1 MNSTVSKTINGRRV
15 SARPVFK
22 GGALPAYWIATVDGR
37 SLPKL
42 FDTPRE
48 AIRCAAEADSL
59 SLLR

>member
-1 MNSTVSKTINGRRV
+1 MNTTISKTINGRRV

-22 GGALPAYWIATVDGR
+22 GGALPAYWTATVDGR

-48 AIRCAAEADSL
+48 AFRCAARTDPSWL
-59 SLLR
+59 PG